1 MKVVALVKVTARSS
15 EAFLF
20 SKDACRL
27 GVANVFATT
36 LRFPFGATSFS
47 QRHPA
52 VGVGLD
58 AEPTNVSLCGQAAH
72 VIHSAPTF
80 VLQVLAKLRESRTF
94 TIAAKVIP

>member
-1 MKVVALVKVTARSS
+1 MRVRITTKWENGRLFKRHSNLKVVALVRGTARSS

-36 LRFPFGATSFS
+36 LRFLVGATPFS
-47 QRHPA
+47 QRHSA

-72 VIHSAPTF
+72 VIHSVPTQS
-80 VLQVLAKLRESRTF
+80 L
-94 TIAAKVIP
+94 